1 MIFSSKYINLFVVV
15 LVLVSLLG
23 PFESVSTEKISRRD
37 RNDSPFKEMCKGFKF
52 DNKFTEVRNGEI
64 VEVKWSKGESKMDRI
79 ANCEMFGEGNKKF
92 WKQLWTGNLK
102 FDNSK
107 VLTSK
112 IKFEVPKGTKL
123 PTFILLRTWGV
134 SDKGPQCTIVTK
146 KFRIVP

>member
-92 WKQLWTGNLK
+92 WKQLWTG
-102 FDNSK
+102 
-107 VLTSK
+107 
-112 IKFEVPKGTKL
+112 TKL

>member
-79 ANCEMFGEGNKKF
+79 AN
-92 WKQLWTGNLK
+92 L
-102 FDNSK
+102 
-107 VLTSK
+107 LTSK

>member
-1 MIFSSKYINLFVVV
+1 MVIIIYLIYYPNRYNNHGSNQIFSHLLYI
-15 LVLVSLLG
+15 
-23 PFESVSTEKISRRD
+23 PI
-37 RNDSPFKEMCKGFKF
+37 DSPFKEMCKGFKF

-134 SDKGPQCTIVTK
+134 SDKGPQCTIVT
-146 KFRIVP
+146 